1 MEQNGRCAL
10 DILSLES
17 GETKNLIDFN
27 NDDFAQKVEEHL
39 AFNES
44 WIAIP
49 LQQNVVILDVQT
61 SQIKYL
67 EKKNGTKFFCKLT
80 NRVNFVLC
88 NTE

>member
-1 MEQNGRCAL
+1 M

-67 EKKNGTKFFCKLT
+67 EKKNGTKMSFYPS
-80 NRVNFVLC
+80 NHAIIVSSIIH
-88 NTE
+88 